1 MSRQSGRFSDLA
13 TMVEI
18 VRGGCGFTLLIRPGA
33 VLQRLGVP
41 TDGRSCVVARVLG
54 CRHLVQAIV
63 LLIWPARRIQIVG
76 AGVDVLHG
84 ASMVGL
90 AILDPPHRKA
100 ASTSAAGAAAWTA
113 LAVISIRTKSPRWAK
128 RTLDERPPPG
138 TE

>member
-1 MSRQSGRFSDLA
+1 
-13 TMVEI
+13 MVEI
-18 VRGGCGFTLLIRPGA
+18 VRGGWGFTLLMWPGA
-33 VLQRLGVP
+33 ILQRLGVP

-113 LAVISIRTKSPRWAK
+113 LAAISIRTKRSDRAK
-128 RTLDERPPPG
+128 RTQGERPPAA
-138 TE
+138 